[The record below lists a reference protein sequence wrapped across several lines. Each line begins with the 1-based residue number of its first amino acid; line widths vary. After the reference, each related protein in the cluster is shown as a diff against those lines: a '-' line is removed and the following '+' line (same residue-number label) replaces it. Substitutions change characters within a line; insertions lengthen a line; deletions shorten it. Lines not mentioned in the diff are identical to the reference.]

1 MADSDHPGEPTTLS
15 TLLDRLV
22 AARPDAVAVIEGEQS
37 TDRADLSRRVAGLG
51 AQLAQLGIARG
62 GRVALWLPN
71 GRDYL
76 VAILAVARLGALAVH
91 VNTRLGPA
99 EVGDLL
105 DRTGAR
111 GLITHPSLRAKRRD
125 VVLRD
130 LPILGDDEPLRTDGA
145 CPDLAT
151 SDADCLVYTTGGT
164 TARPKL
170 VVHRQRSIAAH
181 AATVARVAGFDQP
194 GSAYLAAVPLCGTFG
209 NIGAMASLAGGAT
222 LVMMPGFDADEAAR
236 LIDRHRI
243 THLLGDDRM
252 IDRLADAGTYDSIR
266 FCGAAAFGADAR
278 PALARGV
285 AAGLMPRAIY
295 GSSEVQALFALG
307 DPAAE
312 GWGAVTPVDPA
323 ARTVVV
329 DDELR
334 LAGPSL
340 FDRYLDD
347 DAATDAAREGGLFR
361 TSDRATIQ
369 GNGFVFE
376 GRMGDV
382 LRLGGF
388 LVSPLEIEAFLV
400 RQPGVAEAQ
409 VVGIEGAENGGRGTA
424 PFAFVVAQAGAGIDE
439 AMLIAACTADLARY
453 KVPVRIVAIEAFPT
467 STGPNGPKIS
477 RADLRRLA
485 AEMQSQEEPVT

>member
-1 MADSDHPGEPTTLS
+1 MTAEPDHSGEPS
-15 TLLDRLV
+15 TLNALFDRTV
-22 AARPDAVAVIEGEQS
+22 AARPQAIAVIEGGQA
-37 TDRADLSRRVAGLG
+37 TDWSALSLRVAGLSRQMAG
-51 AQLAQLGIARG
+51 LGVARG
-62 GRVALWLPN
+62 TRVALWLPN

-105 DRTGAR
+105 ARTHVRVLVTGEA
-111 GLITHPSLRAKRRD
+111 LRAKRRG
-125 VVLRD
+125 VP
-130 LPILGDDEPLRTDGA
+130 LPDIRILGDDEPFQVGGA
-145 CPDLAT
+145 CPDLA
-151 SDADCLVYTTGGT
+151 SPDADCLVYTTGGT

-170 VVHRQRSIAAH
+170 VVHRHHSIAAH
-181 AATVARVAGFDQP
+181 AGRVARAAGFDRP
-194 GSAYLAAVPLCGTFG
+194 GAVYLAAVPFCGTFG
-209 NIGAMASLAGGAT
+209 NIGAMAALAGGAT
-222 LVMMPGFDADEAAR
+222 IVAMPTFDAAEAAA
-236 LIDRHRI
+236 LIDRHRV

-252 IDRLADAGTYDSIR
+252 IDRLAAAGDYDSIR
-266 FCGAAAFGADAR
+266 FCGAAAFGADAG

-285 AAGLMPRAIY
+285 AAGLGPRAIY
-295 GSSEVQALFALG
+295 GSSEVQALFAIG
-307 DPAAE
+307 DPAAR

-323 ARTVVV
+323 ARVAVT

-334 LAGPSL
+334 LDGPSL

-347 DAATDAAREGGLFR
+347 AVATGAARADGLFR
-361 TSDRATIQ
+361 TSDRATLRDD
-369 GNGFVFE
+369 GFVFE

-388 LVSPLEIEAFLV
+388 LVSPLEIEAFLA

-409 VVGIEGAENGGRGTA
+409 VVGIEGERGTA
-424 PFAFVVAQAGAGIDE
+424 PFAFVVAEAGGTIDE
-439 AMLIAACTADLARY
+439 AALIAACAADLARY
-453 KVPVRIVAIEAFPT
+453 KVPVRVVAIDAFPT

-485 AEMQSQEEPVT
+485 AEASPRMEPV

>member
-15 TLLDRLV
+15 ALFDRIV
-22 AARPDAVAVIEGEQS
+22 AARPDAVAVIDGQQS
-37 TDRADLSRRVAGLG
+37 TDWADLSRRVAGLG
-51 AQLAQLGIARG
+51 AQLTQLGVARG

-76 VAILAVARLGALAVH
+76 VAILAVARLGALAIH

-99 EVGDLL
+99 EVGDLIV
-105 DRTGAR
+105 RTCAR
-111 GLITHPSLRAKRRD
+111 VLITHPSLRAKRRG
-125 VVLRD
+125 VLPRH
-130 LPILGDDEPLRTDGA
+130 LHVIGDEEPLRVDGS
-145 CPDLAT
+145 CPDRAT
-151 SDADCLVYTTGGT
+151 SDTDCLVYTTGGT

-170 VVHRQRSIAAH
+170 VVHRHHSIAAH
-181 AATVARVAGFDQP
+181 ALTVAPVAGFDQP
-194 GSAYLAAVPLCGTFG
+194 DAAYLAAVPLCGTFG
-209 NIGAMASLAGGAT
+209 NIGAMAALAGGAT
-222 LVMMPGFDADEAAR
+222 LVMMPTFDADEAAR

-243 THLLGDDRM
+243 THLLGDDRL
-252 IDRLADAGTYDSIR
+252 IDRLAAAGTYESIR

-285 AAGLMPRAIY
+285 ASGLKPRAIY

-307 DPAAE
+307 DPAAG
-312 GWGAVTPVDPA
+312 GWGAVVPVDPA
-323 ARTVVV
+323 ARVAVIE
-329 DDELR
+329 DELR

-347 DAATDAAREGGLFR
+347 DAATGAAREDGLFR
-361 TSDRATIQ
+361 TSDRGTVE
-369 GNGFVFE
+369 GDGFVFD

-388 LVSPLEIEAFLV
+388 LVSPLEIEAFLT

-409 VVGIEGAENGGRGTA
+409 VVGVEGAQNGGRGTA
-424 PFAFVVAQAGAGIDE
+424 PFAFVIAHAGAGIDE
-439 AMLIAACTADLARY
+439 AALIAACTADLARY

-485 AEMQSQEEPVT
+485 ADTPPQQESVI